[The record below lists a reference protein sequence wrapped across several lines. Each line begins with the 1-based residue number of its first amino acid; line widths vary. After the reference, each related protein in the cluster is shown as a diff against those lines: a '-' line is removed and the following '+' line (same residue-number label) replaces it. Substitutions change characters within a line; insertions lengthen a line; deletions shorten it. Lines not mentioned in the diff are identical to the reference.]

1 MRSRFLARL
10 FLAAAFL
17 VATQV
22 ALEHPLEHLSQSSA
36 PAHQQHCDACVAFA
50 SIGAAAV
57 SHAPL
62 AIDVP
67 AADFSTAA
75 PATTFTAAFTP
86 HFRSQAPPELL

>member
-1 MRSRFLARL
+1 MLSRFLARL

-36 PAHQQHCDACVAFA
+36 PAHGQHCDACVAFA

-57 SHAPL
+57 SHPPISIDAPSGG
-62 AIDVP
+62 
-67 AADFSTAA
+67 FSAAA
-75 PATTFTAAFTP
+75 PETVFTAAFTP
-86 HFRSQAPPELL
+86 HFRSQAPPEPL